1 MSHNIIKYMR
11 TTIRIQDSIL
21 QDAKKKA
28 LELKISL
35 TALIE
40 YSLQEQLYKSAIS
53 TETTANNLP
62 IIKGNG
68 LHPGID
74 LNNSQDLLD
83 KMGGL

>member
-1 MSHNIIKYMR
+1 MR

-21 QDAKKKA
+21 QDAKRKA

-40 YSLQEQLYKSAIS
+40 YSLQEQLYKSANS
-53 TETTANNLP
+53 AVTTAKALP
-62 IIKGNG
+62 TFKGTG
-68 LHPGID
+68 LYPGIN

-83 KMGGL
+83 KMGGLF

>member
-1 MSHNIIKYMR
+1 MR

-53 TETTANNLP
+53 TGATTKTLP
-62 IIKGNG
+62 IFKGTG
-68 LHPGID
+68 LQPGID

-83 KMGGL
+83 KMGGLS